1 LNDKG
6 WLKFYESNVNENWF
20 FLVSS
25 VEKQSSKLYSKGVYG
40 YAIP

>member
-1 LNDKG
+1 MKAALMKT
-6 WLKFYESNVNENWF
+6 VF

-25 VEKQSSKLYSKGVYG
+25 VEKQSSKLYSKGVNG